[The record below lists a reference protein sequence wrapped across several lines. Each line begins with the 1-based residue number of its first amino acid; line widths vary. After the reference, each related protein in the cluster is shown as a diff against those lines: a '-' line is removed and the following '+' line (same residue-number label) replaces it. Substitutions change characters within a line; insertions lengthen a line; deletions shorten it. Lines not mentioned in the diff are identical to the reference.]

1 MSRTYNNVLR
11 GATHL
16 PLTLLNHERT
26 PDIMTSPAR
35 AAANAANAQLS
46 SGPRTAEGKA
56 RSSRN
61 ALKHGLTSQDLIVR
75 EDERDEFN
83 HFQADLQKE
92 LGPEGA
98 VEMLTFNQLLR
109 AGWNMHR
116 FQRLE
121 AGLMVD
127 GLDPLLDESSA
138 KTLDRL
144 HRYHG
149 QAERSYYRHL
159 RELRVLQTNRALR
172 CLKMDEEEEELV
184 PTLVSYNDLAK
195 RTHAE
200 VQAEAF
206 DIAAKMMNFEN
217 AVLINT
223 CRRILLQN
231 EPTAAPPARENAA

>member
-1 MSRTYNNVLR
+1 MSQIYNGVLR
-11 GATHL
+11 GPQILSL
-16 PLTLLNHERT
+16 PSNRERT

-46 SGPRTAEGKA
+46 SGPRTADGKA

-83 HFQADLQKE
+83 SFQAQLQKE

-121 AGLMVD
+121 SGLMVN

-149 QAERSYYRHL
+149 QAERAYYRHL
-159 RELRVLQTNRALR
+159 RELRVLQTNRAIR
-172 CLKMDEEEEELV
+172 DLKADEEEAEFCT
-184 PTLVSYNDLAK
+184 PLVSYNDLTKRSHAQVKTEAMRIAINMIDYEAK
-195 RTHAE
+195 T
-200 VQAEAF
+200 F
-206 DIAAKMMNFEN
+206 AAN
-217 AVLINT
+217 A
-223 CRRILLQN
+223 RRLYV
-231 EPTAAPPARENAA
+231 

>member
-1 MSRTYNNVLR
+1 M
-11 GATHL
+11 
-16 PLTLLNHERT
+16 
-26 PDIMTSPAR
+26 MTSPAR
-35 AAANAANAQLS
+35 AAANAANAQFS

-75 EDERDEFN
+75 EDERDEFQQ
-83 HFQADLQKE
+83 FQADLQTE
-92 LGPEGA
+92 LGPEGPS
-98 VEMLTFNQLLR
+98 EMLTFNQLLR

-121 AGLMVD
+121 AGLMVN
-127 GLDPLLDESSA
+127 GLDPALDESSA

-159 RELRVLQTNRALR
+159 KELRVLQTNRALR
-172 CLKMDEEEEELV
+172 NLKLDEDEQDLV
-184 PTLVSYNDLAK
+184 PTLVSYNDLTK

-200 VQAEAF
+200 VQADAY

-217 AVLINT
+217 GTMISP
-223 CRRILLQN
+223 CRRLRVQN
-231 EPTAAPPARENAA
+231 EPTAAPPRRETAS

>member
-1 MSRTYNNVLR
+1 
-11 GATHL
+11 
-16 PLTLLNHERT
+16 
-26 PDIMTSPAR
+26 MTSPAR
-35 AAANAANAQLS
+35 AAANAANAQS
-46 SGPRTAEGKA
+46 STGPRTEEGKA

-61 ALKHGLTSQDLIVR
+61 ALKHGLTSRDLIVR
-75 EDERDEFN
+75 EDEQEDFN
-83 HFQADLQKE
+83 DLQQSLRE
-92 LGPEGA
+92 DLGPEGA
-98 VEMLTFNQLLR
+98 LESFTFNQLVR
-109 AGWNMHR
+109 AAWNMHR

-184 PTLVSYNDLAK
+184 PVLVSYNDLAK

-223 CRRILLQN
+223 CRRIRVQN
-231 EPTAAPPARENAA
+231 EPTSAQTQG